1 MAYST
6 LHFLQRYK
14 MLSCSSLFLLNMKL
28 MKKQAND
35 HTANTMTEIKLCAP
49 TFDL

>member
-6 LHFLQRYK
+6 LNCFQSYK
-14 MLSCSSLFLLNMKL
+14 MLSCSSLLLLKMKL

-35 HTANTMTEIKLCAP
+35 HPANIMTEIKLCAP